1 MFQNHNRLGDV
12 SDLDRTATSFHDNC
26 NGMFVVSNGW
36 IHPCKVLDWISKPIF
51 NTDRIVLQ
59 FPAFVSHKVPG
70 STGLRNGVEK
80 RGMLLVRGF
89 YKVGTKMIPRSL
101 NGMAF
106 PGLGFAATDP
116 VSCD

>member
-89 YKVGTKMIPRSL
+89 YKVGTKMTPRSL
-101 NGMAF
+101 NGD
-106 PGLGFAATDP
+106 GVRG
-116 VSCD
+116 SRIRCH